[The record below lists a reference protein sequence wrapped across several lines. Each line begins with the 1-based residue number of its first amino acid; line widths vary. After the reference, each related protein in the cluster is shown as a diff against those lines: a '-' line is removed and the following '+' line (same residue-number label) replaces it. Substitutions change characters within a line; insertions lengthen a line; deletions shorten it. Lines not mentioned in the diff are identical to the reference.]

1 MFHDELV
8 RATEPDRAQLLAAPI
23 IQAALRGEVTRGQ
36 YIDFLTQAYHHV
48 RHTVPLLMGCGARLP
63 ERHAWL
69 QRALADYIQEEA
81 GHDDWILSDIDCAG
95 GDSRQVRA
103 AAPNLAT
110 EIMVAYA
117 YDTVQRR
124 NPLGFFGMAFV
135 LEGTSVQLA
144 TRAAETLQGALGLPA
159 GAFTYLASHGTLDI
173 EHSATFA
180 GLVNRFDRAEDQRS
194 VIDAARAFFRLYG
207 DIFRGLS

>member
-1 MFHDELV
+1 MDACAATGSSPSTRRVSSICTTARFPLFHDELV

-95 GDSRQVRA
+95 A
-103 AAPNLAT
+103 
-110 EIMVAYA
+110 
-117 YDTVQRR
+117 
-124 NPLGFFGMAFV
+124 
-135 LEGTSVQLA
+135 
-144 TRAAETLQGALGLPA
+144 
-159 GAFTYLASHGTLDI
+159 
-173 EHSATFA
+173 
-180 GLVNRFDRAEDQRS
+180 
-194 VIDAARAFFRLYG
+194 
-207 DIFRGLS
+207 